1 MAYTGVDGVAEL
13 ERQVETYVAKGYP
26 GAAGIAEADFR
37 AGALAL
43 RDKVA
48 GREWIPPTNDRV
60 PFVLVP
66 PSAPAERWI
75 ELTDL
80 DGRVG
85 VLQRH
90 FPDVARFQPIKSVR
104 LPGSGAYLLVDVD
117 RGAEYCD
124 VRPDDSLAAVTAR
137 GRTPLT
143 VAEGLALLTVFPRAL
158 EKNRCFSLAGSRCG
172 DKRVPAIWISQKA
185 PTLGWCWAG
194 NPHTWLGTAH
204 AAGREPVD

>member
-1 MAYTGVDGVAEL
+1 MTYTGVDGVAEL
-13 ERQVETYVAKGYP
+13 ERQVETYVGKGYP
-26 GAAGIAEADFR
+26 EAAGISERDFR
-37 AGALAL
+37 ESALAL
-43 RDKVA
+43 RDLVA
-48 GREWIPPTNDRV
+48 GREWRAPSNDRV

-66 PSAPAERWI
+66 PPAPAERWI
-75 ELTDL
+75 ELTEL
-80 DGRVG
+80 GGRAG

-90 FPDVARFQPIKSVR
+90 FPDVARFEPIESVR
-104 LPGSGAYLLVDVD
+104 LPRSRAYLLVDVD

-124 VRPDDSLAAVTAR
+124 VRPDDSLAAITAS

-143 VAEGLALLTVFPRAL
+143 VAEGLALRTGFPQML
-158 EKNRCFSLAGSRCG
+158 EKNRCFSLPGSRCG

-204 AAGREPVD
+204 AAGRESAG